1 MRLCELEK
9 VIRERNN
16 PLLKRS
22 GEKLSCYLENVAPE
36 MVGAIVELKKVPGT
50 WIINIIEEDDL
61 PFHQLKR
68 SSFVGGINE

>member
-22 GEKLSCYLENVAPE
+22 GEKLSCYLEGVTLE
-36 MVGAIVELKKVPGT
+36 MVGSIVELKKVPGT
-50 WIINIIEEDDL
+50 WTINIVEKDDL

-68 SSFVGGINE
+68 NSYVGGHNE